1 MMQVGDQPG
10 IPEKGL
16 RELNQEGEG
25 RGREKELAWAAGA
38 RRWSQQAEGAQGN
51 LGGRKGWRWGCP

>member
-16 RELNQEGEG
+16 RELNQEGRG
-25 RGREKELAWAAGA
+25 GREKELAWAAGV
-38 RRWSQQAEGAQGN
+38 RRREPAG
-51 LGGRKGWRWGCP
+51 